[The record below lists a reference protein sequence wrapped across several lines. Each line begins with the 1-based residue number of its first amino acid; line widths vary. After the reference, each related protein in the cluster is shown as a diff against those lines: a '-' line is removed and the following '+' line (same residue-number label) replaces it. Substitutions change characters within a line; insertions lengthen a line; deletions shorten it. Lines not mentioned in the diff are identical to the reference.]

1 MENYSSPD
9 LNTTWKIYYNITSK
23 EDAHHVRATSV
34 VSAVIS
40 ALVFLFGPIMNGFVL
55 WFLFFKMEKKYRGF
69 LYIHLFFAGFTFS
82 IFKLMDLVYF
92 ALDLHWSFDSFLCRL
107 SSAVFYL
114 YMIVSALILTLFSI
128 DFCLLILCTFRYI
141 SCRTRALAYK
151 QLLVIWIFS
160 LGVSVPYFI
169 FKITYDCQNSTKCL
183 YGVLYNEKVQ
193 NQSIVATAFVLGF
206 FIPFLITVLCFIIT
220 RFHHRKKNIRYN
232 ARLKLIF
239 SLQMCFVLCWVPHHV
254 FSFLSSFPG
263 ERLPNS
269 QIDEGLH
276 LTTALASL
284 TSCIN
289 PLMYVFICPD
299 FKKTFFLYFK
309 KNISRNT
316 PNIF

>member
-9 LNTTWKIYYNITSK
+9 INTTWKIYYNITSK
-23 EDAHHVRATSV
+23 EDVHHVRATTV
-34 VSAVIS
+34 VSAVIL

-69 LYIHLFFAGFTFS
+69 LYIHLFFSGFTFS
-82 IFKLMDLVYF
+82 IFKLMDMVYC
-92 ALDLHWSFDSFLCRL
+92 ALDLHWSFASFLCRL

-128 DFCLLILCTFRYI
+128 DFCLLILRTFRYI
-141 SCRTRALAYK
+141 SSRTRALAYK

-183 YGVLYNEKVQ
+183 YGVLHNEKVQ

-206 FIPFLITVLCFIIT
+206 FIPFLITVLCFVIT
-220 RFHHRKKNIRYN
+220 RFHHRKKNMKYN

-263 ERLPNS
+263 ENS
-269 QIDEGLH
+269 QLDEGLH

-309 KNISRNT
+309 KNISGNT